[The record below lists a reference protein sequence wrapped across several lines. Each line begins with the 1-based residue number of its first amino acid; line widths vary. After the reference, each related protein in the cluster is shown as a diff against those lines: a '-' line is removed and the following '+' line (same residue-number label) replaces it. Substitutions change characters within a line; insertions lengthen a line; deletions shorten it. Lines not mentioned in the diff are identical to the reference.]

1 MGQQSALQLKFEM
14 IGSYLKQK
22 RKEAGLTQGEVAK
35 ELGYTSPQF
44 ISNYERGLCAP
55 AFDAYPRLMNM
66 YKIPKEEM
74 LDILL
79 KSEEL
84 ALRKKLFGT

>member
-1 MGQQSALQLKFEM
+1 MAQQTALQLKFEM
-14 IGSYLKQK
+14 IGTFLRQK

-66 YKIPKEEM
+66 YKIPKEDM
-74 LDILL
+74 LQLLL
-79 KSEEL
+79 KSEEV
-84 ALRKKLFGT
+84 ALRKKLFGS